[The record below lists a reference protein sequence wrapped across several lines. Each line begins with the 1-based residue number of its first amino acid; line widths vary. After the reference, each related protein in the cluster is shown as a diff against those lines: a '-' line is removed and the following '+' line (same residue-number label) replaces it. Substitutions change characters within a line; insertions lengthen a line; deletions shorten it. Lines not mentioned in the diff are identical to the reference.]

1 MIDIDNITFVF
12 QFLVPSLSFLY
23 FEWNEVFLK
32 EKQLA
37 NKPISNHYQYPLAIA
52 KKIVEKKGKQKSKQL
67 FQLPG
72 V

>member
-23 FEWNEVFLK
+23 FEWNEVFLN

-37 NKPISNHYQYPLAIA
+37 NKLILNRYQYPLAIA
-52 KKIVEKKGKQKSKQL
+52 KKSLRKKGKQKSKQL